1 MTRKQQPNHHTRRP
15 LAGAAQRRLIAAAA
29 LTLIA
34 GLGHAAGPAPSSGIA
49 RANMETSVRAQNDF
63 YRYVNGKWLKA
74 AEIPADQPMWGAFI
88 QLDEEAR
95 PQLRAIVERAAASNP
110 APGTDAQRIG
120 DFYASYM
127 DEARVDRLGLNPLK
141 GELDRIAGLKDRKE
155 LPALLA
161 HLQRL
166 EVKLPFEVS
175 IDQDQKNSTR
185 YVAII
190 GQGGL
195 GLPDRDYYLST
206 DDAKLGDTRAG
217 YRAYAAKVLTL
228 AGDGNATVDA
238 QAVLAF
244 ETALAKAQWSAVEL
258 RDPVK
263 GYNKVALADLNG
275 VTPGFDWTDWLAGA
289 GLAGKAQDVILS
301 QPTYLKAFAG
311 IAADTPLDTWKAYLT
326 VRLFTAYAKLLS
338 KDIVDTYADF
348 NLKTLYG
355 LKELPA
361 REKRALDAVEAA
373 LGEALG
379 KLYVAEHFPAERK
392 ARIEAMVRNLLAAYK
407 ESIDKLDWM
416 TPATKKEA
424 QAKLAKFNY
433 KIGYPD
439 KWRDYSA
446 LVVKRDDLVG
456 NVVRARAFEYER
468 QLDKLGK
475 PIDRA
480 EWEMT
485 PQTVNA
491 YYTSVKNEIVFPAV
505 MLQPPFFDPDADDA
519 VNYGAIG
526 GVIGHE
532 ISHGFDDQGA
542 QYDGDGNLRDWWNA
556 EDHKRFD
563 AKAKMLVEQ
572 YKVFEP
578 LPGYRVNGE
587 LTLGE
592 NIADDSGLAIAYKA
606 YKISLK
612 GKKSP
617 VIDGFTGEQRFYLGW
632 AQAWREKTRD
642 AFRIQ
647 LLKMDPHSPGEFR
660 VNGTLRNEA
669 GFYEAFGVK
678 PGDKLYLA
686 PKDRVVIW

>member
-1 MTRKQQPNHHTRRP
+1 MTRKQQPHHHTKRP
-15 LAGAAQRRLIAAAA
+15 FAGWAQRRLIAAAA

-34 GLGHAAGPAPSSGIA
+34 GLGQAAGPAPSSGIA
-49 RANMETSVRAQNDF
+49 RANMETSTRPQNDF
-63 YRYVNGKWLKA
+63 YRHVNGKWLKA
-74 AEIPADQPMWGAFI
+74 AEIPADQPMWGAFV
-88 QLDEEAR
+88 QLEEEAR
-95 PQLRAIVERAAASNP
+95 PQLRAIIERAAASNP

-127 DEARVDRLGLNPLK
+127 DEARIDRLGLTPLK
-141 GELDRIAGLKDRKE
+141 GELERIAALKDRKE

-175 IDQDQKNSTR
+175 IDQDQKDSTR

-206 DDAKLGDTRAG
+206 DDAKLADTRAG
-217 YRAYAAKVLTL
+217 YRAYAAKALTL
-228 AGDGNATVDA
+228 AGDRNAALDA

-258 RDPVK
+258 RDPAK

-275 VTPGFDWTDWLAGA
+275 VTPGFDWTGWLAGA
-289 GLAGKAQDVILS
+289 GLAGKAQDVIVS

-311 IAADTPLDTWKAYLT
+311 IAAETPLDTWKAYLT

-348 NLKTLYG
+348 NFKTLYG
-355 LKELPA
+355 LTELPA

-439 KWRDYSA
+439 KWRDYPA

-456 NVVRARAFEYER
+456 NVIRARAFEYER

-475 PIDRA
+475 PIDRN
-480 EWEMT
+480 EWQMT

-491 YYTSVKNEIVFPAV
+491 YYTPVKNEIVFPAV
-505 MLQPPFFDPDADDA
+505 MLQPPFFDPAADDA

-532 ISHGFDDQGA
+532 ISHGFDDQGG
-542 QYDGDGNLRDWWNA
+542 QYDGDGNLRDWWSA

-572 YKVFEP
+572 YKLFEP

-587 LTLGE
+587 LTVGE

-617 VIDGFTGEQRFYLGW
+617 VIDGFTGEQRFYMGW
-632 AQAWREKTRD
+632 AQAWREKMRD

-669 GFYEAFGVK
+669 GFYEAFDVK